1 MCVEGACT
9 IACIV
14 RSFFDTHTFDAHTF
28 DAHTK
33 DSKTQCYT
41 DIGVCFVD
49 TDIGVCFVDTDIGV

>member
-1 MCVEGACT
+1 MIFGTCESKADFEGACT

-14 RSFFDTHTFDAHTF
+14 GSFFDAHTF

-33 DSKTQCYT
+33 DAKTQCYT

-49 TDIGVCFVDTDIGV
+49 TDIGV